1 MLNQNQSSPGA
12 AEGPHE
18 AMNKFE
24 EWLASEEEA
33 EAERF
38 SAALDA
44 LATDQPLDAAPA
56 DAPDLYDDLRT
67 VAQLREGSARLQP
80 RQSYRMRSRA
90 LVVDSAAPLARE
102 RARHTPIISR
112 QSFLVPFASAAAAA
126 GLTIAA
132 VLGATALGY
141 GPGGTRGST
150 PEAVAAANQTQR
162 SIQADLRSLQ
172 ASLDAVVAAA
182 NRGEDIDAR
191 VLRSIAE
198 TNLNVTSLIEAS
210 PSELRVEDVILYYQ
224 AAAATHIKLG
234 EIAPRVS
241 ATPALAVAQR
251 ASEDG
256 VIAASKQI
264 QAFQEQRA
272 LGPTP

>member
-1 MLNQNQSSPGA
+1 MD
-12 AEGPHE
+12 
-18 AMNKFE
+18 KFE
-24 EWLASEEEA
+24 EWLASEEEG
-33 EAERF
+33 EAQRF
-38 SAALDA
+38 ASALDA
-44 LATDQPLDAAPA
+44 LAANQPIDDAPA
-56 DAPDLYDDLRT
+56 DAPDLYADLRVVT
-67 VAQLREGSARLQP
+67 QLRDGIASLQP

-90 LVVDSAAPLARE
+90 LIIDSAAPLARE
-102 RARHTPIISR
+102 RARQMPIISR
-112 QSFLVPFASAAAAA
+112 TSFLVPFASAAAAA
-126 GLTIAA
+126 GLTLAA
-132 VLGATALGY
+132 VLGATSLGY
-141 GPGGTRGST
+141 GPGGNAET
-150 PEAVAAANQTQR
+150 PPTTAANLTQR

-172 ASLDAVVAAA
+172 TSLDAVVAAA
-182 NRGEDIDAR
+182 NRGEDIDPR
-191 VLRSIAE
+191 VLRQIAE

-264 QAFQEQRA
+264 AAFQEQRA
-272 LGPTP
+272 LSPSP